1 MEETHRLH
9 PGVTG
14 LRQTQKAVA
23 GGQALRVFLAKDADP
38 ALTEPIR
45 RLCLPHR
52 CRLRRGGGA
61 EVAMTRSIRNKILYS
76 VENRG
81 RNSPEIIL

>member
-1 MEETHRLH
+1 MEETHSLY

-45 RLCLPHR
+45 RLCLQMGVPVVQELTMSR
-52 CRLRRGGGA
+52 LGRACRIDVGCAAAA
-61 EVAMTRSIRNKILYS
+61 ELK
-76 VENRG
+76 
-81 RNSPEIIL
+81 PQ